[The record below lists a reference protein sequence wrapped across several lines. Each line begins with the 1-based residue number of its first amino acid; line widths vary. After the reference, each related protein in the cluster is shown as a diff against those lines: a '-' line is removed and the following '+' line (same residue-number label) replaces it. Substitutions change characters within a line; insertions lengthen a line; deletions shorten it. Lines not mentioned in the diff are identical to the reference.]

1 MLLSDLGMDGTGSK
15 WSDVSGSDLIKIGLK
30 YPITGFDSGC
40 DGDWRGGAEPTGSGI
55 SWGGISG
62 VWVTGFLWK
71 VTKKSCVDSFF
82 SRESFSHEG
91 CGLSSVV
98 LVEEDV

>member
-40 DGDWRGGAEPTGSGI
+40 DGD
-55 SWGGISG
+55 
-62 VWVTGFLWK
+62 
-71 VTKKSCVDSFF
+71 
-82 SRESFSHEG
+82 
-91 CGLSSVV
+91 
-98 LVEEDV
+98 